1 MKFNEKL
8 IKLRKENGMSQEL
21 LGYELNVTRQTISKW
36 ELGISTPEMDKLV
49 EISKLFGVSVDE
61 LINDGKTENTYGNY
75 QTDNNNYVGVDSKYI
90 PKDDTYNSEKEQD
103 KIKKEE
109 YLNKGKKIGKTIGKA
124 YIIFFIIMIIF
135 SIGTFIFVMFNMF
148 NFSRNFSKTE
158 IEINEENEK
167 REVKNYNNEY
177 ERYGGINKP
186 SMYAESVINNIIKNN
201 NTNENKIIVNY
212 NGKELKSNSEIEN
225 IKINDD
231 CNYKITFEYNEEGYI
246 NKAIIQENDEEEISI
261 ENKKRKIEIYNSSFE
276 FYGGINEAVIHVESL
291 IN

>member
-8 IKLRKENGMSQEL
+8 IKLRKETGMSQEL

-36 ELGISTPEMDKLV
+36 ELGISTPEMDKLI

-61 LINDGKTENTYGNY
+61 LINDEKTENTSGNY

-103 KIKKEE
+103 RIKKEE

-148 NFSRNFSKTE
+148 NFSRDFSKTE
-158 IEINEENEK
+158 LEI
-167 REVKNYNNEY
+167 
-177 ERYGGINKP
+177 
-186 SMYAESVINNIIKNN
+186 
-201 NTNENKIIVNY
+201 
-212 NGKELKSNSEIEN
+212 
-225 IKINDD
+225 
-231 CNYKITFEYNEEGYI
+231 NEEGYI
-246 NKAIIQENDEEEISI
+246 NKAIIQL
-261 ENKKRKIEIYNSSFE
+261 K
-276 FYGGINEAVIHVESL
+276 
-291 IN
+291 